1 MPKRTAIIDLGSR
14 SFTLLIF
21 ERSSRF
27 GFTPLREVKTVANV
41 GARLNSDHELP
52 LKDMHELSAIIASFA
67 EIIKSLKV
75 RKTLCIATSAIRDA
89 QNSGEFKSLIAKKTG
104 INIKGIRGEL
114 EGKLGAIAAINLLPQ
129 YDFVTMDIGGS
140 STELSLVK
148 NKKIVDCISLN
159 IGTVRLKKM
168 FANQEVGHDEDELAT
183 YDYDAA
189 TKHIQAITEQIPAHF
204 LGYPLISIG
213 GRARAVCKIIMPKRY
228 LIPVVHGYE
237 FSATELTAIY
247 DKIMRSSRKQILHMN
262 ISADRANDISM
273 GVSIFAQITKQLQV
287 SRIITSGVGVRE
299 GYFLKDML
307 RSSNGL
313 FPSNFHIGIRSLEDR
328 FIRDEKLLLS
338 RKKSLTKLFEVLKP
352 IHKIDDQYK
361 KYLLYAI
368 SIFQSGLRFNTHK
381 TNEFSSY
388 LVTNSTIYNLSHQ
401 ERMILFWLIK
411 YSSKKLLKESDYQS
425 KNHQPLEYSEI
436 YWLSFIHMLVVNLI
450 FCNTKEFA
458 FALRGNVLE
467 ITEKQKKSSLIIEQ
481 MQMQKIDIPSEI
493 QIQINE

>member
-41 GARLNSDHELP
+41 GARLNSNNELP
-52 LKDMHELSAIIASFA
+52 LKDIHELAAIIASFA
-67 EIIKSLKV
+67 EIIKSLKA

-89 QNSGEFKSLIAKKTG
+89 KNSGEFKNIIAKKTG
-104 INIKGIRGEL
+104 INIKVISGEL
-114 EGKLGAIAAINLLPQ
+114 EAKLGAIAAINLLPEH
-129 YDFVTMDIGGS
+129 DFVTMDIGGA

-148 NKKIVDCISLN
+148 DKKIVDCISLN

-168 FANQEVGHDEDELAT
+168 FTSEAEISEETGIYDDEE
-183 YDYDAA
+183 A
-189 TKHIQAITEQIPAHF
+189 TKHIQAATEQIPAHF

-213 GRARAVCKIIMPKRY
+213 GSARAVCKIIMPKRY

-237 FSATELTAIY
+237 FDVDELTAIY
-247 DKIMRSSRKQILHMN
+247 EKIMRSSRKQILHMN
-262 ISADRANDISM
+262 ISSDRANDITM
-273 GVSIFAQITKQLQV
+273 GMSIFYQIAKQLDI

-328 FIRDEKLLLS
+328 FIRDEKLLLN

-352 IHKIDDQYK
+352 IHKIDDKYK

-411 YSSKKLLKESDYQS
+411 YSSKKLIKESDYKS
-425 KNHQPLEYSEI
+425 KNHQPIEYDEI
-436 YWLSFIHMLVVNLI
+436 YWLSFIHMLVINLI

-458 FALRGNVLE
+458 FSLQGNILE
-467 ITEKQKKSSLIIEQ
+467 ITEKNKNSSLVIEQ
-481 MQMQKIDIPSEI
+481 MQVQKIDIPSEI
-493 QIQINE
+493 VTQIKD